1 MIIKSSSYIN
11 DPIVSVIIPSYNRAV
26 TVSETINSILDQQC
40 NFAFEII
47 IGDDCS
53 TDNVREVLIKFQ
65 KEYPKQIQ
73 LIFHETNIGL
83 GANWATCIK
92 HCRGKYIANCD
103 NDDYWHNPN
112 KLQLQVD
119 YMEKHPDEN
128 VIITNHRNHNRDT
141 GVITEEVAWI
151 DRSIALQ
158 QAFFKGKQRFCNAT
172 IMYRTDFL
180 IKHLNLND
188 FIKYQFTLQDWNTWI
203 ILSAYTDFTILPVST
218 ATFGI
223 ETESIT
229 RPTKYENI
237 EKRFKHEKICYKYV
251 CDLFP
256 NELPFNE
263 REYEIYTLS
272 VLLNLSYKK
281 RDYKKA
287 KQFAQAI
294 KALNG
299 GGIKVKM
306 AMNVVT
312 FNLYVWL
319 KGMR

>member
-1 MIIKSSSYIN
+1 ML
-11 DPIVSVIIPSYNRAV
+11 VSVVIPSYNRSN
-26 TVSETINSILDQQC
+26 TVSQTIQSIIDQ
-40 NFAFEII
+40 NFDESFEII

-53 TDNVREVLIKFQ
+53 TDNAREVLQEYRQ
-65 KEYPKQIQ
+65 KYPEIIR
-73 LIFHETNIGL
+73 LIFHEQNIGL
-83 GANWATCIK
+83 GANWATCVK
-92 HCRGKYIANCD
+92 AAKGKYICNCD
-103 NDDYWHNPN
+103 NDDYWHNPD
-112 KLQLQVD
+112 KLRIQID
-119 YMEKHPDEN
+119 YMESHPDEN

-141 GVITEEVAWI
+141 GVITEEPAWI
-151 DRSIALQ
+151 DRSVTLQ
-158 QAFFKGKQRFCNAT
+158 QAFFQGKQRFCNAT
-172 IMYRTDFL
+172 IMYRAEFL
-180 IKHLNLND
+180 RKHLNLDD
-188 FIKYQFTLQDWNTWI
+188 FIKYQFTLQDWNTWV

-287 KQFAQAI
+287 KQYAQAI

-306 AMNVVT
+306 AKNVVT
-312 FNLYVWL
+312 FYLYVWL